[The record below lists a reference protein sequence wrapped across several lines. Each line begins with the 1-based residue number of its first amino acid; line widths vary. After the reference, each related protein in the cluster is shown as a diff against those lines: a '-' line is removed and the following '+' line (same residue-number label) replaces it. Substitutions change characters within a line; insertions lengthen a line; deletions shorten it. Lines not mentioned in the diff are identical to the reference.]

1 MVTSVI
7 EVLTLCG
14 FVFGVACKI
23 PPSLTILILNGCF
36 CFPIGR
42 YLIYQANNYNCKERI
57 QGKLYSQQRH
67 LDGYH
72 RVTDINSNS
81 NHKMQPVQHMPS
93 NSNEDKSKKRY
104 LKYFLRM
111 FELFGFLMQLGVL
124 VSIPVVLSN
133 ENFFSPS
140 GRIKHYAV
148 ATYILIPVSLS
159 VISFVWSGWIQSKS
173 MRASGAN
180 DNIMKSL
187 NNEEDETARLKTGN
201 YTYCHWPALLYCYH
215 QFIWQRILS
224 QFFFIVDDF
233 IKI

>member
-36 CFPIGR
+36 CFPIGH
-42 YLIYQANNYNCKERI
+42 YLIYQANNCKERI
-57 QGKLYSQQRH
+57 QGKLYSQQHH
-67 LDGYH
+67 LDGYC
-72 RVTDINSNS
+72 RVTDINN
-81 NHKMQPVQHMPS
+81 NKMQPVQHLPS
-93 NSNEDKSKKRY
+93 NAKEDKSKKR
-104 LKYFLRM
+104 YFLRM

-124 VSIPVVLSN
+124 VSIPIVLSN
-133 ENFFSPS
+133 ENYFSPS
-140 GRIKHYAV
+140 GRIRHYAV

-180 DNIMKSL
+180 DIMKSL
-187 NNEEDETARLKTGN
+187 NNQEDETARLKTGN
-201 YTYCHWPALLYCYH
+201 YTYCQWPAILHCYY

-224 QFFFIVDDF
+224 
-233 IKI
+233 